1 MNYTF
6 TLRTV
11 FPYLGGLVPA
21 AELTLT
27 ISVLAILISMV
38 IGAVV
43 AVMRRSRLRAV
54 RFVGAA
60 YVEVMRN
67 TPLLVTLYIVYFAS
81 PAIGIRLSS
90 FTAALLGISLNAA
103 GYMAEIIR
111 AGLIAVPRGQF
122 EAATAQGMSVWQMFR
137 HIIFPQVFRNIYA
150 PLGNQFIAVIL
161 ASSLASA
168 VAVEEVTSW
177 METVGAN
184 SFRFFETFVVAA
196 IVYVVLCQTIN
207 LARLQIGRMLFRQP
221 DARR

>member
-11 FPYLGGLVPA
+11 FPYLGGLVAA
-21 AELTLT
+21 AEMTLTL
-27 ISVLAILISMV
+27 SVLAILISLV
-38 IGAVV
+38 IGAAV
-43 AVMRRSRLRAV
+43 AVMRRSRLRVV
-54 RFVGAA
+54 RFAGAA

-67 TPLLVTLYIVYFAS
+67 T

-90 FTAALLGISLNAA
+90 FTAALLGLSLNAA

-111 AGLIAVPRGQF
+111 AGLIAVPGGQF
-122 EAATAQGMSVWQMFR
+122 EAATAQGMTMGQMFR
-137 HIIFPQVFRNIYA
+137 HIIFPQVFRTIYA

-196 IVYVVLCQTIN
+196 VVYVVLCQTIN

-221 DARR
+221 EARR